1 MQLLR
6 DADNCLRSEHDGK
19 IFPSPELRKFQW
31 IQRSVSAPEVLLP
44 AQYKRAACSLPY
56 SAERKNVIS
65 PGMMSPS
72 RVPCVTSSGSA
83 LAMIIWY
90 FISQNDSLE
99 DAVFPQ
105 WNPINVSF
113 CVYGNLPSISS
124 LYMSFGTVLLISR
137 RVTASSLTTVP
148 INSLSAP

>member
-1 MQLLR
+1 MRIIAFDQNMTVKSSHLRNCENSNGSKGACRHRKYFSLCNISAQLAVCRTLQTEECNISR
-6 DADNCLRSEHDGK
+6 DNVS
-19 IFPSPELRKFQW
+19 FQ
-31 IQRSVSAPEVLLP
+31 SS
-44 AQYKRAACSLPY
+44 
-56 SAERKNVIS
+56 
-65 PGMMSPS
+65 
-72 RVPCVTSSGSA
+72 CVTSSGSA